1 MPGNIPKEM
10 GTKARRN
17 PERTPFRVMGLPAE
31 PAPELPESFRMR
43 DYDSEGNQ
51 IIRKIKYPP
60 ETRRWWSHWLT
71 SPLSDGFTAHDWE
84 YLLEVAVLNAK
95 FWLDIDRMKCAAEM
109 RQRLSLFGVTPAD
122 RARLRIVTVT
132 ADTAEETAEEAKR
145 LNAQVGVVGN
155 GVRKLT
161 SIPGFA
167 S

>member
-1 MPGNIPKEM
+1 MPVTPKPM

-31 PAPELPESFRMR
+31 APPELPESFRMR
-43 DYDSEGNQ
+43 DNDGEGGQ
-51 IIRKIKYPP
+51 IMRRIKYPE

-71 SPLSDGFTAHDWE
+71 SPLTDGFTSHDWE
-84 YLLEVAVLNAK
+84 YLLECAVLNAK
-95 FWLDIDRMKCAAEM
+95 FWLDIDRMKCAAEL
-109 RQRLSLFGVTPAD
+109 RQRLSMFGVTPAD
-122 RARLRIVTVT
+122 RAKLRIVTVT
-132 ADTAEETAEEAKR
+132 ADTAEETAAEAAR
-145 LNAQVGVVGN
+145 LNAQVGVVGD

>member
-1 MPGNIPKEM
+1 MPGPNPKSM

-31 PAPELPESFRMR
+31 PCPELPEYFRMR
-43 DYDSEGNQ
+43 DNDGEGGQ
-51 IIRKIKYPP
+51 VMRKIKYPP
-60 ETRRWWSHWLT
+60 ETRRWWSHWEN
-71 SPLSDGFTAHDWE
+71 SPLSDGFTNHDWE

-109 RQRLSLFGVTPAD
+109 RQRLAAFGVTPAD

-145 LNAQVGVVGN
+145 LNAQVGVVGD